1 MVANTT
7 PTVVDRLT
15 DDWFVDYGEGKDM
28 CRCALLMIS
37 VRNADMG
44 VDAFSFERMIAR
56 GDSRYAPPCTPKQ
69 SAPRR
74 WMNRSLPAPKV
85 NMSN

>member
-44 VDAFSFERMIAR
+44 VDAFSFERTIAR
-56 GDSRYAPPCTPKQ
+56 GDSRVAM
-69 SAPRR
+69 RR
-74 WMNRSLPAPKV
+74 HARPSSPHRAAG
-85 NMSN
+85 